1 MHPAR
6 ELIRKRR
13 IDHAVA
19 LDPAL
24 SPKRL
29 GNDVDPE
36 MGFATWSA
44 SGVAGVLM

>member
-19 LDPAL
+19 LDPVL
-24 SPKRL
+24 PLECFRH
-29 GNDVDPE
+29 DVDPE